1 MILVFK
7 ILFEREIIEVNP
19 MLGISKRKV
28 LKGTRQIL
36 DEREMVSINHLK
48 QNHKSF
54 WNFLNIFFHS
64 GCRITELLRLQEKDV
79 NLEKQRFMVLEKK
92 GTDFK
97 NGEKVIKD
105 IALPF

>member
-1 MILVFK
+1 
-7 ILFEREIIEVNP
+7 

-28 LKGTRQIL
+28 AKGTRQIL
-36 DEREMVSINHLK
+36 DERGRVGINNHLK